1 MTTIIIDCII
11 IMSLRIVDVSLATTR
26 TILLTKGKAKTA
38 AVLGFF
44 EILIYTKVLTDIVTN
59 LGQWYYLIAYAL
71 GFSFGNYIG
80 TKIERRLAFGDVQIR
95 MIVNPNYYHI
105 IDELRQSK
113 FGVTTFAGEGRD
125 GERKM
130 ILITAKRKRVN
141 ELYGFLK
148 KNNIDAFVSV
158 NDITSYSGGY
168 MISSNKKK

>member
-1 MTTIIIDCII
+1 MEKIIIDCLV

-38 AVLGFF
+38 ACIGFF
-44 EILIYTKVLTDIVTN
+44 EIIIYTKVLADIVTN

-71 GFSFGNYIG
+71 GFSLGNYIG
-80 TKIERRLAFGDVQIR
+80 TKIERKLAFGDVQIR
-95 MIVNPNYYHI
+95 MIIHPDYYYI
-105 IDELRQSK
+105 INELRNMH
-113 FGVTTFAGEGRD
+113 FGVTTFLGEGRD

-141 ELYGFLK
+141 ELYNYLQS
-148 KNNIDAFVSV
+148 NQINAFVNV

-168 MISSNKKK
+168 VTSSKK